1 MQIARAAYWRV
12 LISETLESF
21 RVKNAVVIVHITEKL
36 SGEYACLTASS
47 NMLQFLREELTNL
60 PKMVRSAFCLPSR
73 PPAKGCPARLRACVG
88 VVKPCTRGVFVGM
101 CMNAPAFL
109 AGAITLVQVHL
120 DRREVCGES
129 EGYARCRRCTVPR
142 CRLLF

>member
-47 NMLQFLREELTNL
+47 NMLLFLREELTSL
-60 PKMVRSAFCLPSR
+60 PKMARTAFCLPSR
-73 PPAKGCPARLRACVG
+73 PPAKGCPARLRACVE
-88 VVKPCTRGVFVGM
+88 VVKPCAHEAFSWVCAWTRHFG
-101 CMNAPAFL
+101 P
-109 AGAITLVQVHL
+109 VQH
-120 DRREVCGES
+120 S
-129 EGYARCRRCTVPR
+129 SW
-142 CRLLF
+142 